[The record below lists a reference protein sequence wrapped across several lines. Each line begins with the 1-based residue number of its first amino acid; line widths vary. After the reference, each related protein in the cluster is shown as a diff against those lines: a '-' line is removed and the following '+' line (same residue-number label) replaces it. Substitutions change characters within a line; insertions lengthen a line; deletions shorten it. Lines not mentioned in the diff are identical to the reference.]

1 MQSNTAVSRGTR
13 SVSESAYITI
23 KARGESRYEE
33 KKSVFLGFAAP
44 ASTEQE
50 ALSLIS
56 EIKGRYP
63 DARHHVYAY
72 LLRDRSLMRY
82 TDDREPQGT
91 AGMPT
96 LDAIRK
102 SGIVDAAV
110 VTVRYFGGTLLGTGG
125 LVRAYGHA
133 AADALRDAG
142 IVSMQPFR
150 RLELLLTYADYPR
163 IGPLLARREIPIL
176 DSDFGVDVRLSLRL
190 PETEVEAF
198 LDELTELT
206 AGRALW
212 SIEELFFDGVP
223 IKVENFEN
231 QS

>member
-1 MQSNTAVSRGTR
+1 MQSNTAVFRGMR
-13 SVSESAYITI
+13 SVSSSYITI
-23 KARGESRYEE
+23 LRRGESRYEE

-44 ASTEQE
+44 ATTEEE
-50 ALSLIS
+50 ALALIS

-82 TDDREPQGT
+82 SDDREPQGT

-102 SGIVDAAV
+102 GGIVDATV

-125 LVRAYGHA
+125 LVRAYGRA
-133 AADALRDAG
+133 AADALRAAG

-150 RLELLLTYADYPR
+150 RLELLLSYADHPR
-163 IGPLLARREIPIL
+163 IAPLLSRRAIPIL
-176 DSDFGVDVRLSLRL
+176 ESDFGVDVRLSLRL
-190 PETEVEAF
+190 PEDELPSF
-198 LDELTELT
+198 LTELTELT
-206 AGRALW
+206 AGRAVF

-223 IKVENFEN
+223 IDFTADESN
-231 QS
+231 

>member
-1 MQSNTAVSRGTR
+1 MQSNTAVFRGMR
-13 SVSESAYITI
+13 SVSSSYITI
-23 KARGESRYEE
+23 RRRGESRYEE
-33 KKSVFLGFAAP
+33 KKSVFWGFAAP
-44 ASTEQE
+44 VSTEGE

-82 TDDREPQGT
+82 SDDREPQGT

-125 LVRAYGHA
+125 LVRAYGRA
-133 AADALRDAG
+133 AAEALRAAQ
-142 IVSMQPFR
+142 IISMQPFR
-150 RLELLLTYADYPR
+150 RLELLLSYADYPK
-163 IGPLLARREIPIL
+163 IAPLLSRRAIPIL
-176 DSDFGVDVRLSLRL
+176 GSDFGVDVRLSVRL
-190 PETEVEAF
+190 PDADTPAF
-198 LDELTELT
+198 LAELTELT
-206 AGRALW
+206 AGRALF
-212 SIEELFFDGVP
+212 SMEELFFDGVP
-223 IKVENFEN
+223 IEATFDEKNE
-231 QS
+231 

>member
-1 MQSNTAVSRGTR
+1 MQSNTAVFRGMR
-13 SVSESAYITI
+13 SVSSSYITI
-23 KARGESRYEE
+23 LRRGESRYEE

-44 ASTEQE
+44 ATTEEE
-50 ALSLIS
+50 ALALIS

-82 TDDREPQGT
+82 SDDREPQGT

-102 SGIVDAAV
+102 GGIVDAAV

-125 LVRAYGHA
+125 LVRAYGRA
-133 AADALRDAG
+133 AADALRAAG

-150 RLELLLTYADYPR
+150 RLELLLSYADHPR
-163 IGPLLARREIPIL
+163 IAPLLSRRAIPIL
-176 DSDFGVDVRLSLRL
+176 ESDFGVDVRLSLRL
-190 PETEVEAF
+190 PEDELLSF
-198 LDELTELT
+198 LTELTELT
-206 AGRALW
+206 AGRAVF

-223 IKVENFEN
+223 IDFTADGLN
-231 QS
+231 

>member
-1 MQSNTAVSRGTR
+1 MPSSTGVFRGTR
-13 SVSESAYITI
+13 FVSDSSYVTI
-23 KARGESRYEE
+23 RARGESRYEE

-44 ASTEQE
+44 VATEEE
-50 ALSLIS
+50 AISLIS
-56 EIKGRYP
+56 EVKSRYP

-82 TDDREPQGT
+82 SDDREPQGT

-133 AADALRDAG
+133 AADALRAAG

-150 RLELLLTYADYPR
+150 RVELLLTYADYPR
-163 IGPLLARREIPIL
+163 IGPLLSRRAVPIL
-176 DSDFGVDVRLSLRL
+176 SSDFGVDVRLSLRL
-190 PETEVEAF
+190 PESELEAF
-198 LDELTELT
+198 LTELTELT
-206 AGRALW
+206 AGRAL
-212 SIEELFFDGVP
+212 SSVEELFFDGVP
-223 IKVENFEN
+223 IEISSNEKN
-231 QS
+231 

>member
-1 MQSNTAVSRGTR
+1 MQSSTADFRGMK
-13 SVSESAYITI
+13 SVSDRSYITI
-23 KARGESRYEE
+23 RARGESRYEE
-33 KKSVFLGFAAP
+33 KKSVFLGFASP
-44 ASTEQE
+44 AVTEE
-50 ALSLIS
+50 DALALIS

-82 TDDREPQGT
+82 SDDREPQGT

-133 AADALRDAG
+133 ATDALRAAT

-163 IGPLLARREIPIL
+163 IAPLLSRRTVPIL
-176 DSDFGVDVRLSLRL
+176 NSEFGADVRLSVRL
-190 PETEVEAF
+190 PEEGVAAF
-198 LDELTELT
+198 LSELTELT
-206 AGRALW
+206 SGRAL
-212 SIEELFFDGVP
+212 SSLGKIFFDGVP
-223 IKVENFEN
+223 MEAVSDEIH
-231 QS
+231 

>member
-1 MQSNTAVSRGTR
+1 MRSSTGGFRGTK
-13 SVSESAYITI
+13 SVSESSYITI
-23 KARGESRYEE
+23 RARGESRYEE

-44 ASTEQE
+44 AVKEE
-50 ALSLIS
+50 DALALIAEVKS
-56 EIKGRYP
+56 RYP

-82 TDDREPQGT
+82 SDDREPQGT

-133 AADALRDAG
+133 AADALRAAG

-150 RLELLLTYADYPR
+150 RVELLLTYADYPR
-163 IGPLLARREIPIL
+163 IGPLLSRRAVPIL
-176 DSDFGVDVRLSLRL
+176 ASDFGVDVRLSIRL
-190 PETEVEAF
+190 PESEVDAF
-198 LDELTELT
+198 LTELTELT
-206 AGRALW
+206 AGRALS

-223 IKVENFEN
+223 IEIASE
-231 QS
+231 

>member
-1 MQSNTAVSRGTR
+1 MQSNTAVFRGMR
-13 SVSESAYITI
+13 SVSSSYITI
-23 KARGESRYEE
+23 LRRGESRYEE

-44 ASTEQE
+44 ATTEEE
-50 ALSLIS
+50 ALALIS

-82 TDDREPQGT
+82 SDDREPQGT

-102 SGIVDAAV
+102 GGIVDAAV

-125 LVRAYGHA
+125 LVRAYGRA
-133 AADALRDAG
+133 AADALRAAG

-150 RLELLLTYADYPR
+150 RLELLLSYADHPR
-163 IGPLLARREIPIL
+163 IAPLLSRRAIPIL
-176 DSDFGVDVRLSLRL
+176 ESDFGVDVRLSLRL
-190 PETEVEAF
+190 PEDELPSF
-198 LDELTELT
+198 LTELTELT
-206 AGRALW
+206 AGRAVF

-223 IKVENFEN
+223 IDFTADGSN
-231 QS
+231 

>member
-1 MQSNTAVSRGTR
+1 MQSNTAVFRGMR
-13 SVSESAYITI
+13 SVSSSYITI
-23 KARGESRYEE
+23 LRRGESRYEE

-44 ASTEQE
+44 ATTEEE
-50 ALSLIS
+50 ALALIS

-82 TDDREPQGT
+82 SDDREPQGT

-102 SGIVDAAV
+102 GGIVDAAV

-125 LVRAYGHA
+125 LVRAYGRA
-133 AADALRDAG
+133 AADALRAAG

-150 RLELLLTYADYPR
+150 RLELLLSYADHPR
-163 IGPLLARREIPIL
+163 IAPLLSRRAIPIL
-176 DSDFGVDVRLSLRL
+176 ESDFGVDVRLSLRL
-190 PETEVEAF
+190 PEDELPSF
-198 LDELTELT
+198 LTELTELT
-206 AGRALW
+206 AGRAVF

-223 IKVENFEN
+223 IDFTPDGSN
-231 QS
+231 